1 MASHGGGAEGE
12 PEFQIAP
19 MVDVL
24 LVLLIFFMSIASTA
38 VTRYDPTIQLPVAAD
53 ASRKEDSE
61 GELVFNV
68 AWKNSE
74 AVTMFEEQ
82 QVEPAS
88 LVALIAERVKA
99 DASLRVLIRSDAE
112 TPVRHVNAI
121 VELAA
126 KAGVSEVTFAAVLR

>member
-1 MASHGGGAEGE
+1 
-12 PEFQIAP
+12 
-19 MVDVL
+19 
-24 LVLLIFFMSIASTA
+24 MSIASTA

-61 GELVFNV
+61 SELVFNI
-68 AWKNSE
+68 AWKDSE
-74 AVTMFEEQ
+74 AVTTFEEQ
-82 QVEPAS
+82 PVEPAS

-99 DASLRVLIRSDAE
+99 DGSLRILIRSDAE
-112 TPVRHVNAI
+112 APVRHVNAI